1 MKKLTA
7 QLKTSTYLNSVLI
20 DIISKIG
27 KASIDIANI
36 LSKGSIDKI
45 NLEKNG
51 TLNSHGEEVTSLDL
65 YANNLIFEH
74 LQNCKKIKSIISE
87 ENYHE
92 VFMHEKG
99 RYKIAI
105 DPLDG
110 SSNIAMNIP
119 VGTIFAIFDTVNS
132 KIKGKDI
139 IASGYIVYGTSLI
152 MVVSDGFIAHEFTFC
167 QQEQGF
173 VISES
178 NIKIPSEGNTYS
190 INDAIVN
197 GCEKGIQHYI
207 EKLRNNTHSTA
218 RYVGSMVSDFHRN
231 LKTGGIF
238 MYPST
243 SKNPEGKLRLLYE
256 VMPLAFII
264 EGCGGKSSTGSQ
276 NPLELAVTD
285 IHQRSPILIGSS
297 NMVAEVENEISRS
310 KEKLRTA

>member
-1 MKKLTA
+1 MKKLTS

-27 KASIDIANI
+27 KASIDIANV
-36 LSKGSIDKI
+36 LSKGAIDKI
-45 NLEKNG
+45 NLQKNG
-51 TLNSHGEEVTSLDL
+51 TFNSHGEAVTSLDL
-65 YANNLIFEH
+65 YANNSIFEH

-119 VGTIFAIFDTVNS
+119 VGTIFAIFDTVSS

-139 IASGYIVYGTSLI
+139 IASGYIAYGTSLI
-152 MVVSDGFIAHEFTFC
+152 MVVSDGFSAHEFTFS

-178 NIKIPSEGNTYS
+178 NIKIPPIGNTYS
-190 INDAIVN
+190 INDAIVS
-197 GCEKGIQHYI
+197 GCEKGIQQYI
-207 EKLRNNTHSTA
+207 ETIRNNAQSTA

-243 SKNPEGKLRLLYE
+243 NKHPEGKLRLLYE

-264 EGCGGKSSTGSQ
+264 EGCGGKSSTGNQ
-276 NPLELAVTD
+276 NPLDLTATD
-285 IHQRSPILIGSS
+285 IHQRCPILIGSS
-297 NMVAEVENEISRS
+297 TMITQVENEISRS